1 MLYFTDFDSSVK
13 EEQADFVEE
22 LVLKNPVEDDSSEE
36 NSENDNCMEST
47 KHKISVI
54 SVDTINGR
62 LNPLLLNMRMK
73 MKEICKKSVQQP
85 ETNEDT

>member
-13 EEQADFVEE
+13 EEQAVFAEE
-22 LVLKNPVEDDSSEE
+22 LVLKNPVKDDSSEE
-36 NSENDNCMEST
+36 NSENDNSMESRE
-47 KHKISVI
+47 HKISVI

-73 MKEICKKSVQQP
+73 MKEICKKSVQLP
-85 ETNEDT
+85 ETNEDI